1 MSMFKT
7 DAEIRRFINLQLMS
21 VNDAPDTLKEK
32 YSTFVF
38 CVSNDRQISFIPSF
52 KEWLGRNSSC

>member
-21 VNDAPDTLKEK
+21 VKDAPDTLKDK
-32 YSTFVF
+32 YSIYVW
-38 CVSNDRQISFIPSF
+38 CVSNDRQISFILSF
-52 KEWLGRNSSC
+52 KQWIGNKSSC

>member
-7 DAEIRRFINLQLMS
+7 DAEIRRFINLQLYT
-21 VNDAPDTLKEK
+21 VNDAPDTLKNK
-32 YSTFVF
+32 YSTYVS